1 MKKVYFLVLFGTVLS
16 SLGPAIFKNVIEQ
29 MNRNFGI
36 SLLLLVGGLSATV
49 IYLTDSFV
57 NHKNGD
63 KKRIKPSVSEM
74 IQLALCGVFAAVHFL
89 AFVIAMQ
96 IGSVT
101 ETTMTVRVS
110 PVMSILMGHF
120 FLNEKVKSWKIMI
133 ISSALCL
140 GSVFLMQ
147 DMSNISLDQKST
159 TAMLLGILS
168 ALAGALRKT
177 LTRNITSEVQS
188 LPNLFVLAV
197 SMTVG
202 GLFMI
207 MGGLTMIPF
216 TGEKLFSLPNMNQVL
231 MFTFLGIN
239 GVISGSIVIWACQKT
254 GNMGVVTFFEY
265 LIPLFGG
272 IAAYLIC
279 GEKGFNY
286 FNLTLSFALVSL
298 GVYLLDRAQKKQAEK
313 PKP

>member
-1 MKKVYFLVLFGTVLS
+1 
-16 SLGPAIFKNVIEQ
+16 

-36 SLLLLVGGLSATV
+36 SLFLLVGGLSAMV
-49 IYLTDSFV
+49 IYLADSFT
-57 NHKNGD
+57 NCKKKGE
-63 KKRIKPSVSEM
+63 KRIKPSVSEM
-74 IQLALCGVFAAVHFL
+74 IQLALCGFFAAIHFL
-89 AFVIAMQ
+89 TFAIAMQ

-120 FLNEKVKSWKIMI
+120 FLNEKVKSWRVMMF
-133 ISSALCL
+133 SSALCL

-147 DMSNISLDQKST
+147 DLSTISLDQNST

-177 LTRNITSEVQS
+177 LTRNMTSEEQS
-188 LPNLFVLAV
+188 LPNLFVVAI

-207 MGGLTMIPF
+207 MGGLAMTPF
-216 TGEKLFSLPNMNQVL
+216 TGEKLFSLPNMNQSL
-231 MFTFLGIN
+231 MFAFLGIN
-239 GVISGSIVIWACQKT
+239 GVISGSIIIWACRAT

-272 IAAYLIC
+272 IAAYFIC

-286 FNLTLSFALVSL
+286 LSLVLSFALVSL
-298 GVYLLDRAQKKQAEK
+298 GVYLLDRAQKKRVEK
-313 PKP
+313 LEP